1 MTDIIVI
8 CGEIIEFLM
17 HWVRRY
23 ILIYN
28 TPLNWLVKDK
38 MNENKKKYLLL
49 TLTYIIL
56 NIGLI
61 SKSNVIIA
69 ISLLF
74 IALTLLILKRFGD
87 ISLNKLAILEIVFIG
102 LIPMS
107 YYISMNLENIKYRLI
122 ISIFNTIVLV
132 GIILRH
138 MIISKKARNK
148 K

>member
-1 MTDIIVI
+1 
-8 CGEIIEFLM
+8 
-17 HWVRRY
+17 
-23 ILIYN
+23 
-28 TPLNWLVKDK
+28 